1 MTAGVLQAASPP
13 SEHGAARRVRDATM
27 RVVSSSFAMALG
39 CGVLA
44 TAIVL
49 VTLAQPGAL
58 HGVTQ
63 YDDGVYYGAAA
74 QLSRG
79 VLPYRDFTLVQ
90 PPGIAVLLAPIAF
103 LTHGAGSGVGLGVA
117 RVLTAL
123 VTGLDA
129 FLAAFV
135 LRHRGRTASAIGGL
149 GLAIYPA
156 GFFADRTVL
165 LEPYLV
171 ACLLGAT
178 ALAFSEGRLSGP
190 GRLAL
195 AGACFGVGGA
205 IKAWAVLPF
214 VCLALLALGRHGER
228 GGLRRAVLPLI
239 AGCAVGFGALCGPF
253 FALAPARFVH
263 DVIVTQLS
271 RSAPQ
276 HLVANRLDVLTGLH
290 GIAGISPQG
299 IAVPLL
305 VAAAFL
311 AVAGWASIWP
321 ALQDRS
327 AVEERYFLLAT
338 ATAVAAVLAA
348 PDFYD
353 HYGAFPAAF
362 AALVAG
368 CVAGRARRALAR
380 FATPRRRLARRLP
393 LAAAACVVILV
404 AALVVGEID
413 FDVAA
418 TKGAGN
424 PALAIDTA
432 IPPGA
437 CAISDAPIL
446 LVSANRYLAN
456 RPGCPAVVDPEGTL
470 LALSAGRPRPASPA
484 KVPGL
489 AAIWHRWLA
498 RSEFFVESG
507 TDVRR
512 VPWTPGLATWFAHRF
527 IRLPDPGASVYVR
540 RTYPGLAP
548 LLSPRHWRRVV
559 AARRAAAL
567 NRR

>member
-1 MTAGVLQAASPP
+1 MTAGVLQAATP
-13 SEHGAARRVRDATM
+13 SAEHGIARRVRDATV
-27 RVVSSSFAMALG
+27 RAASSSLAVALG
-39 CGVLA
+39 CGALA

-63 YDDGVYYGAAA
+63 YDDGAYYGAAA
-74 QLSRG
+74 QLSHG
-79 VLPYRDFTLVQ
+79 VLPYRDFTFVQ
-90 PPGIAVLLAPIAF
+90 PPGIAVLLAPVVW

-117 RVLTAL
+117 RLLTAL

-135 LRHRGRTASAIGGL
+135 LRHRGKSASAIAGL
-149 GLAIYPA
+149 GVAVYPA
-156 GFFADRTVL
+156 AFFADRTVL

-178 ALAFSEGRLSGP
+178 ALAFPKGRLGGP

-195 AGACFGVGGA
+195 AGACFGLGGA
-205 IKAWAVLPF
+205 IKAWAVLPL
-214 VCLALLALGRHGER
+214 VCLAALALRRDGTR

-239 AGCAVGFGALCGPF
+239 GGTAVGFGAICSPF
-253 FALAPARFVH
+253 FALAPGRFVH

-276 HLVANRLDVLTGLH
+276 HLLANRLDVLTGLH
-290 GIAGISPQG
+290 GIAGIAPAG
-299 IAVPLL
+299 LAIPLG
-305 VAAAFL
+305 VAAVL
-311 AVAGWASIWP
+311 VVLAGWASLWP
-321 ALQDRS
+321 ALSDRG
-327 AVEERYFLLAT
+327 AIEERYFLLAT
-338 ATAVAAVLAA
+338 ATAVAAVLGA

-368 CVAGRARRALAR
+368 CAASRARRLLAR
-380 FATPRRRLARRLP
+380 LAMTKGRLAPRLP
-393 LAAAACVVILV
+393 LAAAALVVVLV
-404 AALVVGEID
+404 AALVAGEID

-418 TKGAGN
+418 TKGAGD
-424 PALAIDTA
+424 PALAIDAA

-446 LVSANRYLAN
+446 LVSANRYLAS

-470 LALSAGRPRPASPA
+470 LALSAGGPRPTSATE
-484 KVPGL
+484 VPGL
-489 AAIWHRWLA
+489 ARIWHRWLA
-498 RSEFFVESG
+498 RAEFFVESG
-507 TDVRR
+507 TDARR
-512 VPWTPGLATWFAHRF
+512 VPWTPGLSRWFSHRF

-540 RTYPGLAP
+540 RRYPGLAP
-548 LLSPRHWRRVV
+548 LLSPRHWRAVV
-559 AARRAAAL
+559 TARRAAAL
-567 NRR
+567 ARH